1 MANLQY
7 YDVILKPL
15 MTEKS
20 MRLVEHGIDDEQMER
35 LKNGQ
40 DPGTDKAVSPVYC
53 FYVHPKATKTQIKEA
68 VERLFNNVTVAS
80 VNTLNTKPKKR
91 QRRGSKMGET
101 VKRKKAFV
109 KLTPGS
115 NPIEY
120 FEGI

>member
-1 MANLQY
+1 MADLKY

-20 MRLVEHGIDDEQMER
+20 MSLLEEQ
-35 LKNGQ
+35 
-40 DPGTDKAVSPVYC
+40 TYS

-68 VERLFNNVTVAS
+68 VERLFTGTKVAS
-80 VNTLNTKPKKR
+80 VNTMTTHPKKR
-91 QRRGSKMGET
+91 HRRGSKPGET
-101 VKRKKAFV
+101 AQRKKAVV

-115 NPIEY
+115 TQIEY